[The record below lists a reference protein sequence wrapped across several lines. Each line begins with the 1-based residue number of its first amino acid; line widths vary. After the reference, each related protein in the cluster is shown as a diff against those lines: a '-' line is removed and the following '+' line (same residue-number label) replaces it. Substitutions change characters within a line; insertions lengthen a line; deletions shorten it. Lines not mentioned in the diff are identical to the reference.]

1 MLPSSGLGTDKS
13 KCKCKC
19 KVPSY
24 HIQTGSFFFF
34 YSPLPRL
41 VFTSLARLFSPLPLQ
56 FHYRGLK
63 RWRTPNNQARTE
75 WNVNSVPT
83 ILRLEN
89 VSLLNSSLYLPF
101 SLSLL
106 STPLPSVY
114 LLPCRILLLM
124 KEEQWTR
131 TSLMMITF
139 SWYQGKETGRLVED
153 EILDKAR
160 LQAFIK

>member
-13 KCKCKC
+13 KCKCKSQAITYRVKGLC
-19 KVPSY
+19 VKKGKLA
-24 HIQTGSFFFF
+24 HFFFF
-34 YSPLPRL
+34 CAPLPRL
-41 VFTSLARLFSPLPLQ
+41 VFTSLSRLFFPLPLQ
-56 FHYRGLK
+56 FHYHGLK

-101 SLSLL
+101 SLPLF

-114 LLPCRILLLM
+114 LLPCHILLLM
-124 KEEQWTR
+124 KEEQWMR

-139 SWYQGKETGRLVED
+139 SWC
-153 EILDKAR
+153 
-160 LQAFIK
+160 

>member
-1 MLPSSGLGTDKS
+1 MRMLQMLPSSGLGTDKS
-13 KCKCKC
+13 KCKC

-24 HIQTGSFFFF
+24 HIQTGSFFFA
-34 YSPLPRL
+34 PLPRH
-41 VFTSLARLFSPLPLQ
+41 VFTSLARLFFPLPLQ
-56 FHYRGLK
+56 FHYHGLN

-101 SLSLL
+101 SLSVL

-114 LLPCRILLLM
+114 LLPCHILLLM

-139 SWYQGKETGRLVED
+139 SWC
-153 EILDKAR
+153 
-160 LQAFIK
+160 

>member
-34 YSPLPRL
+34 YAPLPRH
-41 VFTSLARLFSPLPLQ
+41 VFTSLARLFFPLPLQ
-56 FHYRGLK
+56 FHYHGLN
-63 RWRTPNNQARTE
+63 RWRTPNNQARAE

-89 VSLLNSSLYLPF
+89 VSLLNSSPYLPF
-101 SLSLL
+101 SLSLF

-114 LLPCRILLLM
+114 LLPCHILLLM

>member
-1 MLPSSGLGTDKS
+1 MQ
-13 KCKCKC
+13 
-19 KVPSY
+19 VPSY
-24 HIQTGSFFFF
+24 HIPREGVMCGERKTGSFFFF
-34 YSPLPRL
+34 GAPLPRL
-41 VFTSLARLFSPLPLQ
+41 VLTSLARLFFPLPLQ
-56 FHYRGLK
+56 FNYHGLK

-114 LLPCRILLLM
+114 LLPCHILLLM

-131 TSLMMITF
+131 TSLMMITI